1 MLKLFVTDV
10 PDSMAKIKEAYAN
23 RDFQVIKYLA
33 HRIRPSLQNMCV
45 DTVKEETFLLETMA
59 VAQKD
64 GEEMEDLINKMS
76 SVINIVTA
84 KIRADYDV

>member
-1 MLKLFVTDV
+1 
-10 PDSMAKIKEAYAN
+10 
-23 RDFQVIKYLA
+23 
-33 HRIRPSLQNMCV
+33 
-45 DTVKEETFLLETMA
+45 MA